1 MLTMTALRRKILVVD
16 DTEPN
21 LRLLRALLTGAG
33 YDVITAQC
41 GGDGI
46 AAAAR
51 ENPDLILLDIM
62 MPDLTGFDVCQRL
75 RASADTRH
83 TPIVFLTALHEMED
97 HVRAIDVGGDD
108 VLTKPINKL
117 ELLLRVKSL
126 LRVRELMS
134 ELERQRHVIHD
145 LLKSYVSSEAA
156 ARFLADPGSAVS
168 LEALKTA
175 S

>member
-1 MLTMTALRRKILVVD
+1 MAGPRGKILVVD

-33 YDVITAQC
+33 YDVITSNS
-41 GGDGI
+41 GSDGL

-51 ENPDLILLDIM
+51 ENPDLVLLDIM

-75 RASADTRH
+75 RATAESRQI
-83 TPIVFLTALHEMED
+83 PIVFLTALHEMED
-97 HVRAIDVGGDD
+97 HMRAVDVGGDD

-126 LRVRELMS
+126 LRVRELAARV
-134 ELERQRHVIHD
+134 EEQQRIIHD
-145 LLKSYVSSEAA
+145 LLHRYVSPEAA
-156 ARFLADPGSAVS
+156 ARFVADPASVTT
-168 LEALKTA
+168 LEALKA
-175 S
+175 GR